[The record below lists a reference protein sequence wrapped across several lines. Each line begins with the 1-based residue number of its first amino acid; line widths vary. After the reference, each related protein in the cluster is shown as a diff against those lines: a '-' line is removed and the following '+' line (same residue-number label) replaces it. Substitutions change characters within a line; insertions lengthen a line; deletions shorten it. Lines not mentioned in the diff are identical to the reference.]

1 MRHIILGLAVSL
13 VLLSCGQ
20 NDTKQKELELKEREL
35 ALKEKELQLKE
46 NTNLKDTAKINATT
60 TTTTAPPTAT
70 LNITYQTQ
78 EISPNVDMTYY
89 KGKNLI
95 FYYDEKTKG
104 KIIIDN
110 VVYPLTSEKRTDKG
124 KFVNYTYTG
133 NNITIKAINGKFDE
147 HPELGEDEE
156 LDVYAGKI
164 QTLII
169 TTDKGSLTLN
179 NIDFNYSMMSG
190 M

>member
-1 MRHIILGLAVSL
+1 MRHIILFFAIAT
-13 VLLSCGQ
+13 LLSCGQ

-46 NTNLKDTAKINATT
+46 NPNSKDTAKAVATT
-60 TTTTAPPTAT
+60 TPETPTAT
-70 LNITYQTQ
+70 LNVTYRTQ
-78 EISPNVDMTYY
+78 AVSPNVDMTYF
-89 KGKNLI
+89 KGKDVI

-104 KIIIDN
+104 KIVIDN
-110 VVYPLTSEKRTDKG
+110 IEYPLNSEKRTDKG

-147 HPELGEDEE
+147 HPELGEDAE
-156 LDVYAGKI
+156 LDVYEGKI

-179 NIDFNYSMMSG
+179 NVRFSYSMMSG

>member
-1 MRHIILGLAVSL
+1 MKHTILILTIFT
-13 VLLSCGQ
+13 LLSCSQ
-20 NDTKQKELELKEREL
+20 NETKQKELELKEREL

-46 NTNLKDTAKINATT
+46 NGNQKDTVAVTT
-60 TTTTAPPTAT
+60 TTTPVTQNAP

-78 EISPNVDMTYY
+78 EISQNVDMQYFT
-89 KGKNLI
+89 GKNLL
-95 FYYDEKTKG
+95 FYFDEKTKG

-110 VVYPLTSEKRTDKG
+110 VTYPLTSEKRTDKG

-133 NNITIKAINGKFDE
+133 NNVTIKAINGKFDE
-147 HPELGEDEE
+147 HPELGEDAE
-156 LDVYAGKI
+156 LDVYEGKI

-179 NIDFNYSMMSG
+179 NVRFSYSMMSG